1 MGADVASDREGDA
14 AMISTSMNSA
24 AAPSPTPR
32 GRRRSRA
39 FSSDG
44 GGVTQATVSRV
55 DSGTDR
61 SADRDCIHSGTGRG
75 GDRVRGRGLRAI
87 GGGEEVKRLAKKVG
101 ALMRDRS
108 PESSLEAFEVEES
121 RLRLWVS
128 PSVDGGIG
136 LLSVLGGLRSMRL
149 E

>member
-1 MGADVASDREGDA
+1 MGAEVASDRDADA
-14 AMISTSMNSA
+14 AMISTSMNSAA

-39 FSSDG
+39 FSSDD

-55 DSGTDR
+55 DSGTNR
-61 SADRDCIHSGTGRG
+61 SADRNCILSGTGRG
-75 GDRVRGRGLRAI
+75 GDTVRSRGLRVI
-87 GGGEEVKRLAKKVG
+87 RGGEEVKRLAKKVG

-108 PESSLEAFEVEES
+108 PESSLEAFEVDES

-128 PSVDGGIG
+128 
-136 LLSVLGGLRSMRL
+136 LSLAGELVSLVFWVVFSR
-149 E
+149 